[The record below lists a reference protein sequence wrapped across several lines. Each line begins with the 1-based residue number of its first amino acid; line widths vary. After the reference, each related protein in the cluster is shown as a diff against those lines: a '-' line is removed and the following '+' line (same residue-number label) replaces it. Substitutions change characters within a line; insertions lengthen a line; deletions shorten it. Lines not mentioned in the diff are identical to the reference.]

1 MSTFALMH
9 DAMIFLPYFIPCNFK
24 SPVLSFTE
32 GGVMP
37 EFIAN
42 LITGVLWLICL
53 AVMIL
58 VTLAV
63 LGFLKIGITAL
74 LH

>member
-1 MSTFALMH
+1 
-9 DAMIFLPYFIPCNFK
+9 
-24 SPVLSFTE
+24 
-32 GGVMP
+32 MP

-42 LITGVLWLICL
+42 FITGVLWLICL